1 MNTPVSF
8 PLAELA
14 IQKGFDKE
22 CKEYWNLIEYSTE
35 WIVEH
40 RINPD
45 SVDFMYA
52 PTIADV
58 CMWLYEKQGL
68 WIYPLPTDEDM
79 KLWQVRII
87 KGGPFSESS
96 NTLKIIAHGKISY
109 RSMYSPTEAYERGIE
124 YTLNNLI

>member
-8 PLAELA
+8 PLAKLA

-22 CKEYWNLIEYSTE
+22 CKEYWNLIEYSSE

-52 PTIADV
+52 PTISEV
-58 CMWLYEKQGL
+58 VMWLYEKHGI
-68 WIYPLPTDEDM
+68 WIHPEICFDGKSFVPKITKVVENHYPYDT
-79 KLWQVRII
+79 Q
-87 KGGPFSESS
+87 F
-96 NTLKIIAHGKISY
+96 N
-109 RSMYSPTEAYERGIE
+109 SPTEAYSAAIE
-124 YTLNNLI
+124 YCLTKLI

>member
-8 PLAELA
+8 STAKLA

-22 CKEYWNLIEYSTE
+22 CKEYWNLIEYSSE

-52 PTIADV
+52 PTIAEV
-58 CMWLYEKQGL
+58 VMWLYEKHGI
-68 WIYPLPTDEDM
+68 WIYADSHEFGKWCYYYRFNRPNELYPRITENGQFSLEDY
-79 KLWQVRII
+79 
-87 KGGPFSESS
+87 
-96 NTLKIIAHGKISY
+96 N
-109 RSMYSPTEAYERGIE
+109 SPTEAYEAAII
-124 YTLNNLI
+124 YTLNDII

>member
-58 CMWLYEKQGL
+58 CMWLYEKYMI
-68 WIYPLPTDEDM
+68 WISVDPDND
-79 KLWQVRII
+79 IN
-87 KGGPFSESS
+87 
-96 NTLKIIAHGKISY
+96 NTWFHTISHGTSTTIFGNY
-109 RSMYSPTEAYERGIE
+109 RSPTEAYEAGIE
-124 YTLNNLI
+124 DVLINMI

>member
-1 MNTPVSF
+1 MNAPVSY

-58 CMWLYEKQGL
+58 IMWLYEKHKI
-68 WIYPLPTDEDM
+68 WISVDPENDTDT
-79 KLWQVRII
+79 WFHTI
-87 KGGPFSESS
+87 
-96 NTLKIIAHGKISY
+96 THGKSVTAFGN
-109 RSMYSPTEAYERGIE
+109 YSSLTEAYEKGIE
-124 YTLNNLI
+124 HILNEMI